1 MKRLFI
7 IFASL
12 AAITACAT
20 THAGSKTAGSQQ
32 KMTLKA
38 DRISSFATTLPVELV
53 ITDSS
58 SPRAHIEIPSA
69 ELAEWIVC
77 RLEGSELMIYP
88 RDNAGRRLVS
98 LSSANP
104 IKVTI
109 ESSAIGEIRST
120 SSTKITCRNK
130 RFAQSLSIGN
140 TGSLHI
146 EADKI
151 DLSDS
156 FYINNTGRF
165 ELDVKRIE
173 AGNRIHLANTGRIE
187 SSVETFACRTWD
199 SSNTGVVNISS
210 NITADKVSCTS
221 TGRDNLSLEIKCVKL
236 TISSTGAG
244 NMKFSGEA
252 DEISVVSNGS
262 ARISTCDVRQPR

>member
-1 MKRLFI
+1 
-7 IFASL
+7 
-12 AAITACAT
+12 
-20 THAGSKTAGSQQ
+20 
-32 KMTLKA
+32 
-38 DRISSFATTLPVELV
+38 
-53 ITDSS
+53 
-58 SPRAHIEIPSA
+58 
-69 ELAEWIVC
+69 
-77 RLEGSELMIYP
+77 
-88 RDNAGRRLVS
+88 
-98 LSSANP
+98 
-104 IKVTI
+104 
-109 ESSAIGEIRST
+109 
-120 SSTKITCRNK
+120 
-130 RFAQSLSIGN
+130 
-140 TGSLHI
+140 
-146 EADKI
+146 
-151 DLSDS
+151 

-187 SSVETFACRTWD
+187 NSVETFACRTWD